1 MILDSS
7 AIVAILCREP
17 GHLTLIEKMLTAS
30 MVAVGAPTVFET
42 AMVLTIKVKRDGL
55 ALVHDFLQESGVI
68 VAPFTAE
75 HASYA
80 FAAYLRFGKGRHAAG
95 LNFGDCASY
104 ALAQWSGEPLLF
116 KGTDFTATDVARAR
130 S

>member
-17 GHLTLIEKMLTAS
+17 GHLTLIEKMLTAG

-42 AMVLTIKVKRDGL
+42 AMVLSIKVKRDGL

-68 VAPFTAE
+68 VAPFTAD
-75 HASYA
+75 HASAA
-80 FAAYLRFGKGRHAAG
+80 FAAYLRFGKGRHRAA
-95 LNFGDCASY
+95 LNFGDCLSY
-104 ALAQWSGEPLLF
+104 AAAKVAGQPLLF
-116 KGTDFTATDVARAR
+116 VGEDFSQTDVLAA
-130 S
+130 